1 MSKSGKATGKKAS
14 ARKVKLK
21 SKASSKAA
29 ASQRSKD
36 HFDIIVIGAGPAGEA
51 AAMNAKK
58 KGRSVAI
65 ISDHAKVGGSCTHWA
80 TIPSKAL
87 RHSVK
92 QVIDFNT
99 NPMFRDFGDARKLSF
114 QQILKH
120 ADRVVYEQVR
130 MRSDFYER
138 NRVPVIQGRAC
149 FIDKH
154 TIKLLGKR
162 KKLSA
167 DYFIIATGSRPY
179 HPPDVDFDHPRM
191 FDSDTILS
199 LDHSPRKVTVIGAGV
214 IGCEYA
220 SIFGGLGA
228 KVELINPN
236 ASLLTFLDT
245 EISDALAYHL
255 RNVGVRSRHNE
266 EYEKIEYHD
275 DHIVTYLQSGK
286 KIKSDIVLWANG
298 RTGNTQGMGLEAL
311 GLKTNSR
318 GQLSIN
324 RQYQTRVKN
333 IYAAGDVVGWPALAG
348 AAYDQGRAASNA
360 IVAPGECYPVEEVAT
375 GIYTIPEISTLGK
388 TEAELTA
395 EKIPYE
401 VGKAFFK
408 NTARAQITGE
418 QVGMLKLIFH
428 FETLELLGIHCFGD
442 QASEIVHIG
451 QAIMRQPGKANTMK
465 YFLTTTFNYPTMAEA
480 YRTAALD
487 GLNRVF

>member
-1 MSKSGKATGKKAS
+1 MAYHKQKE
-14 ARKVKLK
+14 
-21 SKASSKAA
+21 
-29 ASQRSKD
+29 
-36 HFDIIVIGAGPAGEA
+36 HYDILVIGSGPAGEA

-58 KGRSVAI
+58 KGRSVAVI
-65 ISDHAKVGGSCTHWA
+65 TDDAKVGGSCTHWA

-92 QVIDFNT
+92 QVIAFNT
-99 NPMFRDFGDARKLSF
+99 NPMFRDFGNARKLSF
-114 QQILKH
+114 QQVLKN
-120 ADRVVYEQVR
+120 ADRVVFEQVQ
-130 MRSDFYER
+130 MRTDFYER
-138 NRVPVIQGRAC
+138 NRIPIINARAE
-149 FIDKH
+149 FLDRH
-154 TIKLLGKR
+154 TVKLIGKR

-167 DYFIIATGSRPY
+167 DYFIVATGSRPY
-179 HPPDVDFDHPRM
+179 HPPDVDFSHPLM
-191 FDSDTILS
+191 FDSDTILE

-275 DHIVTYLQSGK
+275 NYIVTYLQSGK

-298 RTGNTQGMGLEAL
+298 RAGNTQNMGLGKI
-311 GLKTNSR
+311 GLSSNSR
-318 GQLSIN
+318 GQLSVN
-324 RQYQTRVKN
+324 SHYRTKVKN
-333 IYAAGDVVGWPALAG
+333 IYAAGDVVGWPSLAG

-360 IVAPGECYPVEEVAT
+360 IVAPEECSPVEEVAT
-375 GIYTIPEISTLGK
+375 GIYTIPEISTLGR

-428 FETLELLGIHCFGD
+428 FETLEILGIHCFGD

-451 QAIMRQPGKANTMK
+451 QAIMGQPGKANTLK

-487 GLNRVF
+487 GWNRVF

>member
-1 MSKSGKATGKKAS
+1 MAY
-14 ARKVKLK
+14 RKQKE
-21 SKASSKAA
+21 
-29 ASQRSKD
+29 
-36 HFDIIVIGAGPAGEA
+36 HYDILVIGSGPAGEA

-58 KGRSVAI
+58 KGRSVAVI
-65 ISDHAKVGGSCTHWA
+65 TDDAKVGGSCTHWA

-92 QVIDFNT
+92 QVIAFNT

-114 QQILKH
+114 QQVLKH
-120 ADRVVYEQVR
+120 ADRVVFEQVQ
-130 MRSDFYER
+130 MRTDFYER
-138 NRVPVIQGRAC
+138 NRIPIINARAE
-149 FIDKH
+149 FLDRH
-154 TIKLLGKR
+154 TVKLIGKR

-179 HPPDVDFDHPRM
+179 HPPDVDFSHPLM
-191 FDSDTILS
+191 FDSDTILG
-199 LDHSPRKVTVIGAGV
+199 LNHSPRKVTVIGAGV

-228 KVELINPN
+228 MVELINPN
-236 ASLLTFLDT
+236 ASLLTFLDK

-275 DHIVTYLQSGK
+275 NYIVTYLQSGK

-298 RTGNTQGMGLEAL
+298 RTGNTQNMGLSKI
-311 GLKTNSR
+311 GLSSNSR
-318 GQLSIN
+318 GQLSVN
-324 RQYQTRVKN
+324 SCYRTKVSN
-333 IYAAGDVVGWPALAG
+333 IYAAGDVVGWPSLAG

-360 IVAPGECYPVEEVAT
+360 IVAPEECSPVEEVAT

-428 FETLELLGIHCFGD
+428 FETLEILGIHCFGD

-451 QAIMRQPGKANTMK
+451 QAIMGQPGKANTLR

-487 GLNRVF
+487 GWNRVF